1 MSWKEVLEIRSQIGQ
16 LEAKK
21 RDAVKRLD
29 EAALRHMGLCIGDRI
44 IATRFGDEFECSVIG
59 VADAAYS
66 RNPRPSA
73 MRVKKDGTVGTQS
86 AGYIGEWRKKEQ
98 GND

>member
-16 LEAKK
+16 LEAKM
-21 RDAVKRLD
+21 RDAMKRLD

-44 IATRFGDEFECSVIG
+44 IVIRHRESFECAVTG

-66 RNPRPSA
+66 NKPRPSA
-73 MRVKKDGTVGTQS
+73 IRVKKDGTVGTQS
-86 AGYIGEWRKKEQ
+86 AGYIDEWRKKEQ